1 MTMEISKSTM
11 WQSLSAIYY
20 VLLSGL
26 DLTTILKNSTLYYI
40 EEDGELVSFLT
51 VQDHTSYKHVS
62 TVFTIP
68 RKREEGFATSL
79 LRHVTKGLDTSSFLI
94 CKKSIEGFYA
104 RFGYETVSKIP
115 GCIRWRYILG
125 SVINHVFTGEET
137 VVMKKG
143 AGGGI

>member
-1 MTMEISKSTM
+1 MEISKATM
-11 WQSLSAIYY
+11 WQSSTAIYY
-20 VLLSGL
+20 VLRASL

-68 RKREEGFATSL
+68 RKRGEGFATSL
-79 LRHVTKGLDTSSFLI
+79 LSRVTEGLDTRSYLI

-115 GCIRWRYILG
+115 GCIRWRYVVG

-137 VVMKKG
+137 VVMKS